1 MQPILIIILLTTS
14 LFAREDI
21 AVIDFDVINISEGD
35 AKGLTYRLS
44 TEMIALNWRTVERT
58 EMNRLLDEQKFQ
70 YSGCADI
77 KCAVEIGKMLGTK
90 YMVVGTINKVGKR
103 FTVDSRL
110 INVETS
116 EVYANGQYTSD
127 SNIDDVFKYGMKSIA
142 YQLSGLEQPELL
154 NQSESFFSKIYKQR
168 KIIGIVWF
176 VLWIGWG
183 LLPA

>member
-14 LFAREDI
+14 LFSREAI

-154 NQSESFFSKIYKQR
+154 KQSESFFSKIYKQR
-168 KIIGIVWF
+168 KIIGIVSF
-176 VLWIGWG
+176 VLWLAWG
-183 LLPA
+183 LTG